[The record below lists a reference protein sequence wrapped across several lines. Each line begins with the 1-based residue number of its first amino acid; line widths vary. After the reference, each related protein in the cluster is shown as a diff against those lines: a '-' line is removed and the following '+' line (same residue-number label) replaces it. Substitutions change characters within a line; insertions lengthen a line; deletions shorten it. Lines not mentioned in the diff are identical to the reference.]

1 MKPSDFDTLTEW
13 QRWQAFHSSC
23 ATANAKHRP
32 MDRTEKALALLTAGV
47 VTLLIA
53 TGLLISAE
61 WLPAAEEQQAIH
73 TAYKAR
79 MHSAV
84 DVAQK

>member
-1 MKPSDFDTLTEW
+1 VKPSDFDTLTDW

-23 ATANAKHRP
+23 TAANAKHRP

-47 VTLLIA
+47 VALLIA

-61 WLPAAEEQQAIH
+61 WLPGQQDAIH
-73 TAYKAR
+73 AAYKAR